1 MRDTFQEKVQTHM
14 KQAEKNKGSEKWCNY
29 HLGVAFAYNNAKDIV
44 EQLIRHHNWKDNIK
58 SMTKERR
65 VILEDA
71 ILEEINRHGVYT
83 LSDEDLEVIARCLGV
98 D

>member
-1 MRDTFQEKVQTHM
+1 
-14 KQAEKNKGSEKWCNY
+14 
-29 HLGVAFAYNNAKDIV
+29 
-44 EQLIRHHNWKDNIK
+44 
-58 SMTKERR
+58 MTKERR

-83 LSDEDLEVIARCLGV
+83 LSDENLEVIAKCLGV